1 MAALTLGWGYAIMRV
16 MKALVYNQQ
25 GRVQLERDWPQ
36 PRPAPHTALVMVHL
50 AGICDT
56 DIEVSRGYRG
66 WHGVLGHEFVGEI
79 TAVRDGE
86 GSEHLLGSRVVG
98 EINLACGHCSRCLA
112 GMPSHCANRTVLG
125 IQSHD
130 GSLAQFLTLP
140 LVNLHL
146 VPDSVPDEEAV
157 FTEPLAAACEILTQ
171 VDIKVNDRVVVLGDG
186 KLGQLCAQVL
196 ALTGCQLLVVG
207 KHEDK
212 LELLRQRG
220 IAAILVDPAHD
231 LHEFDIVVEATGSAA
246 GFGMAVAML
255 RPRGTL
261 VLKST
266 YKGKAEVDL
275 NELVIKEINLI
286 GSRCGPFDPALR
298 LLKQQLVD
306 VRPLIS
312 AAYSL
317 DDAELAFQ
325 HAQTPGTLK
334 VIVDCRL

>member
-1 MAALTLGWGYAIMRV
+1 MQA
-16 MKALVYNQQ
+16 MKALVNNQA
-25 GRVQLERDWPQ
+25 GEVRLERDWPMPQ
-36 PRPAPHTALVMVHL
+36 PAPREALVMVHL
-50 AGICDT
+50 AGICNT
-56 DIEVSRGYRG
+56 DIEISRGYKG

-79 TAVRDGE
+79 AAVRDGE
-86 GSEHLLGSRVVG
+86 GSEHLLGQRVVG
-98 EINLACGHCSRCLA
+98 EINLACGDCSHCRL

-125 IQSHD
+125 IQGHD

-140 LVNLHL
+140 LANLHL
-146 VPDSVPDEEAV
+146 VPDSVPDDEAV

-171 VDIKVNDRVVVLGDG
+171 VDVQRTSRVAVLGDG

-196 ALTGCQLLVVG
+196 ALTGCQLLVIG
-207 KHEDK
+207 RHEDK

-220 IAAILVDPAHD
+220 IATLLTNQAREVG
-231 LHEFDIVVEATGSAA
+231 EFDIVVEATGRATGFAA
-246 GFGMAVAML
+246 ALTLL

-266 YKGKAEVDL
+266 YAGKAHVDL
-275 NELVIKEINLI
+275 SPLVVKEINLV

-298 LLKQQLVD
+298 LLKQHAVD
-306 VRPLIS
+306 VLHMIS

-325 HAQTPGTLK
+325 HAQTAGTLK
-334 VIVDCRL
+334 VLVDCRL